1 MSEGG
6 RRRQQQPPLEIN
18 VQRWNE
24 ESFTIE
30 GQRPELQEQ
39 LRPGRRIPD
48 ILLISNNGDLR
59 HFRNV
64 FITRIEIAFHRSA
77 QTTQGSMGFVD
88 TTFWFEQLR

>member
-1 MSEGG
+1 MSEGE
-6 RRRQQQPPLEIN
+6 RRQQQPPLEIN
-18 VQRWNE
+18 VQRWSE

-48 ILLISNNGDLR
+48 ILLISSNGDLR

-64 FITRIEIAFHRSA
+64 FITKIEIAFHRSA

>member
-6 RRRQQQPPLEIN
+6 RQQQPPPLEIN

-64 FITRIEIAFHRSA
+64 FITRIEIAFHRST